1 MLRVRVAERFTKEFG
16 IHIQIPGVAF
26 VYGQEQLDAA
36 RRPVVVKTGGRAKK
50 VYKAVSYRFVC
61 REGRWYLHSTVERED
76 PAPVTSRWNGAVGL
90 DLNSGLL
97 SVGEIDRYGNPV
109 SEFKIPVPMRDRSTE
124 QVEAALGEAMKE
136 AVEYARFRGKP
147 VVIEF
152 LDFGKK
158 KQSLGEQGAGYA
170 RMLSGLVYAK
180 YQRMAASAAARAGVE
195 LIRTNPFATS
205 VIGQLKFMPRY
216 GLSSHGAAACVIA
229 RRGLGLR
236 LEKAITGNG
245 FPLPER
251 KRTTRGNYWLRV
263 CRSVRKMRFADRLDL
278 SYAARF

>member
-1 MLRVRVAERFTKEFG
+1 
-16 IHIQIPGVAF
+16 
-26 VYGQEQLDAA
+26 
-36 RRPVVVKTGGRAKK
+36 
-50 VYKAVSYRFVC
+50 
-61 REGRWYLHSTVERED
+61 
-76 PAPVTSRWNGAVGL
+76 
-90 DLNSGLL
+90 
-97 SVGEIDRYGNPV
+97 
-109 SEFKIPVPMRDRSTE
+109 
-124 QVEAALGEAMKE
+124 
-136 AVEYARFRGKP
+136 

-180 YQRMAASAAARAGVE
+180 YRRMAASAAARAGVE
-195 LIRTNPFATS
+195 LIRINPFATS
-205 VIGQLKFMPRY
+205 VIGQLNFMPRY